1 MFILNLTDSCKTMPP
16 ANSVTGDKGL
26 CMDINDIRRIN
37 LLALLKGRTKR
48 SCAEIWGT
56 SPSYISQVLSEKTP
70 RQLGDEMAR
79 RIELAELL
87 PRGWFDQ
94 IHGDGGNLASSDGR
108 ASGELNNV
116 LDFPISSSGENEL
129 RVLGE
134 ISPWG
139 SDTPLEGDDV
149 AVPLYKEVELAAGD
163 GNCDVPE
170 ITGRVIRLSRSTLR
184 AAGVEPENAIAA
196 QVSGYSMA
204 RLILDGATIGIDI
217 GTKEVFDGSIY
228 ALRHD
233 GLLRVKYLYRIP
245 GGGLR
250 LRSENSE
257 EYPDEFYSVDEVAE
271 SITVIGFVFWWS
283 TIRPVR
289 RRNEPL

>member
-1 MFILNLTDSCKTMPP
+1 MFILNLTDSCKTTSPV
-16 ANSVTGDKGL
+16 NSVTGDKGL

-48 SCAEIWGT
+48 ACAEIWGT
-56 SPSYISQVLSEKTP
+56 SPSYISQVLSDKTP

-94 IHGDGGNLASSDGR
+94 IHGSDSNLASSDGR
-108 ASGELNNV
+108 SSGELNNV
-116 LDFPISSSGENEL
+116 LDFPISSPGDNEL
-129 RVLGE
+129 HVLGE

-163 GNCDVPE
+163 GSCDAPE
-170 ITGRVIRLSRSTLR
+170 ITGKVIRLSRSTLR

-204 RLILDGATIGIDI
+204 RLILDGATIGIDV

-257 EYPDEFYSVDEVAE
+257 EYPDEFYTAEEVAE
-271 SITVIGFVFWWS
+271 SITIIGFVFWWS

>member
-1 MFILNLTDSCKTMPP
+1 MFILNLTDSCKTTSPV
-16 ANSVTGDKGL
+16 NSVTGDKGL

-48 SCAEIWGT
+48 ACAEIWGT
-56 SPSYISQVLSEKTP
+56 SPSYISQVLSDKTP

-94 IHGDGGNLASSDGR
+94 IHGSDSNLASSDGR
-108 ASGELNNV
+108 SSGELNNV
-116 LDFPISSSGENEL
+116 LDFPISSPGDNEL

-163 GNCDVPE
+163 GSCDAPE
-170 ITGRVIRLSRSTLR
+170 ITGKVIRLSRSTLR

-204 RLILDGATIGIDI
+204 RLILDGATIGIDV

-257 EYPDEFYSVDEVAE
+257 EYPDEFYTAEEVAE
-271 SITVIGFVFWWS
+271 SITIIGFVFWWS

>member
-1 MFILNLTDSCKTMPP
+1 
-16 ANSVTGDKGL
+16 
-26 CMDINDIRRIN
+26 MDINDIRRIN

-48 SCAEIWGT
+48 ACAEIWGT
-56 SPSYISQVLSEKTP
+56 SPSYISQVLSDKTP

-94 IHGDGGNLASSDGR
+94 IHGSDSNLASSDGR
-108 ASGELNNV
+108 SSGELNNV
-116 LDFPISSSGENEL
+116 LDFPISSPGDNEL
-129 RVLGE
+129 HVLGE

-163 GNCDVPE
+163 GSCDAPE
-170 ITGRVIRLSRSTLR
+170 ITGKVIRLSRSTLR

-204 RLILDGATIGIDI
+204 RLILDGATIGIDV
-217 GTKEVFDGSIY
+217 GTKDVFDGSIY

-257 EYPDEFYSVDEVAE
+257 EYPDEFYTAEEVAE
-271 SITVIGFVFWWS
+271 SITIIGFVFWWS